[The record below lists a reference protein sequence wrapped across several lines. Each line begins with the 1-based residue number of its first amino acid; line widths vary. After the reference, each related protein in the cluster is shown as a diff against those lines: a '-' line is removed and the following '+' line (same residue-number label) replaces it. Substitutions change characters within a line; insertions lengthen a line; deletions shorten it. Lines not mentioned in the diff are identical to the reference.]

1 MAKSPSNNQHH
12 SLYELDNR
20 IKASTKQIRGDSKA
34 GHDALLFLN
43 TRYESFPVAI
53 QQETLISSNAKS
65 VYNNLWI
72 WAKTKQASSIPASLF
87 PGYDWINRATGLE
100 RATIAS
106 SLTQLRLQRYLT
118 LHQKVRKENGRFVG
132 NDYILND
139 EPMSMSD
146 TLSLDNEYVTFVQQS
161 LKHRHQRVEHLAQM
175 AFISIN
181 HHIQRSDD
189 PFRPASQMEK
199 VEARQQANQIIQQ
212 RLFPEESRPGLPEP
226 EHYYGIPIED
236 YRAMVDRVHKV
247 NSEENSE
254 IAQVH
259 KVNAVMN
266 TANSDTDNRVHKVN
280 AAETSSDQPVH
291 KVNAAVN
298 LEVNGCSSSFLY
310 NTTTTETEFTLEPE
324 ELVYPEFDSPNE
336 LAICQL
342 HIAKLNPQFRQPI
355 LDELAG
361 RMTNKHL
368 AKLENPIG
376 YLKGWLIK
384 QLEEGHI
391 PLTSRSSQQAATRD
405 PQRPAVK
412 PDRNSR
418 QLLRDLQS
426 EIQHLNRM
434 IDFESRQGQT
444 SPSLIQQRDEK
455 ILVLRGLEAEQ
466 GDVMRTN

>member
-1 MAKSPSNNQHH
+1 MAKSPDNNQRHP
-12 SLYELDNR
+12 LDELDKR
-20 IKASTKQIRGDSKA
+20 IQVSTKQVRGDSKV

-146 TLSLDNEYVTFVQQS
+146 TLSLDNEYVTFVQKS

-175 AFISIN
+175 AFMSIN
-181 HHIQRSDD
+181 HHIQRLDD
-189 PFRPASQMEK
+189 PFRPASQIEK

-226 EHYYGIPIED
+226 EHYYGLPIQD

-247 NSEENSE
+247 NAVESNE

-259 KVNAVMN
+259 KVNSVMN
-266 TANSDTDNRVHKVN
+266 TANSDKDNLVHKVN
-280 AAETSSDQPVH
+280 SVEAQIDQPVH

-310 NTTTTETEFTLEPE
+310 NTTTTETGFTEEPV
-324 ELVYPEFDSPNE
+324 ELVYPEFDSANE
-336 LAICQL
+336 RAICQL
-342 HIAKLNPQFRQPI
+342 HIARLNPEYRQPI

-384 QLEEGHI
+384 QLEEGQI

-405 PQRPAVK
+405 PQRPALK

-426 EIQHLNRM
+426 EVQHLNRM
-434 IDFESRQGQT
+434 IDFEASQGKTPQ
-444 SPSLIQQRDEK
+444 SLIQQRDEK
-455 ILVLRGLEAEQ
+455 VLALKALESEKNHA
-466 GDVMRTN
+466 MRTN